1 MVYLDARSQ
10 CGSTH
15 GSTSDDTG
23 SSMSTVV
30 DRFSTSDRVST
41 ISTAS
46 TASTASEQP
55 SEFSGI
61 DRDLDRSS
69 DRDVLLSRAICPL
82 EHLERDFSANPPDY
96 LLRRLANS
104 EAVTH
109 VESRGE
115 VERITA
121 VVAPNTVLIEETITL
136 QPPLSFQD
144 APLSYGHEPRPDLF
158 YTADLAA
165 DSTTHFR
172 PIKDDVELVERVNG
186 NGHEEFRETTCVTNT
201 ETCER
206 NGDRLSSTTSS
217 LSSSPPPLPARNHV
231 NRISVNQSAS
241 ELANETRP
249 PRVSATV
256 PVSPERE
263 LPDAPLLPPKPLP
276 RKDVKARRKRPPPPP
291 PPPPP
296 TIAPRREAKLSTESN
311 RAMEKVNGDLS
322 QAENAEYVQ
331 SCNSS
336 PSKNNVHDERNV
348 GAMESPSKRENLDVE
363 SAVKSVRA
371 DSETGTAG
379 SGEGARTNK
388 VFEMIEIRV
397 AKGLQSS
404 QKEEVAKSESDVAS
418 EATNNCERAT
428 VVEQSGVTD
437 EAISESKQDQLQ
449 SASNSSKS
457 PTQRQNSN
465 AEAGENGEN
474 GEEEKYIDSERTYG
488 EKTKV
493 NARDVFKEGFAS
505 NGEVDSPVLRESE
518 DDETYQSLDEVNDD
532 MKSPEVNR
540 MLEDEEVSEEEE
552 EDTTDESEDGD
563 YYWQSNLATIGEEE
577 ETNSLEYVN
586 A

>member
-46 TASTASEQP
+46 TGSTAGSEQQTP
-55 SEFSGI
+55 SEFSGV

-82 EHLERDFSANPPDY
+82 EHLERDFSNPPDY

-144 APLSYGHEPRPDLF
+144 APLSYGHEARPDLF

-186 NGHEEFRETTCVTNT
+186 NHTEEFHETT
-201 ETCER
+201 
-206 NGDRLSSTTSS
+206 RLSGTKISNVDR
-217 LSSSPPPLPARNHV
+217 SSPPPLPARNHV
-231 NRISVNQSAS
+231 NRISVNQTQTQS
-241 ELANETRP
+241 ESANEVQ
-249 PRVSATV
+249 PRASATV
-256 PVSPERE
+256 AAASPERE
-263 LPDAPLLPPKPLP
+263 FPEAPLLPPKPLP
-276 RKDVKARRKRPPPPP
+276 RKDVRTRRKRPPPPP
-291 PPPPP
+291 PPPII
-296 TIAPRREAKLSTESN
+296 TPRREIKPAPSIESN
-311 RAMEKVNGDLS
+311 HMEEKEARDIPRVES
-322 QAENAEYVQ
+322 AENAQLE
-331 SCNSS
+331 SRDNSS
-336 PSKNNVHDERNV
+336 PNKSNVPTEENRGGKSADSDARGSFDTESEMKRSCANNTDAAR
-348 GAMESPSKRENLDVE
+348 SVE
-363 SAVKSVRA
+363 S
-371 DSETGTAG
+371 T
-379 SGEGARTNK
+379 RTNK
-388 VFEMIEIRV
+388 VLEIIEMRM
-397 AKGLQSS
+397 ARGAQTDR
-404 QKEEVAKSESDVAS
+404 KEQDTS
-418 EATNNCERAT
+418 T
-428 VVEQSGVTD
+428 
-437 EAISESKQDQLQ
+437 ESKKAAEEMKDYEQNETKDESSDKNELPSNLNKILTDR
-449 SASNSSKS
+449 SANLEANEAKRSDELSS
-457 PTQRQNSN
+457 R
-465 AEAGENGEN
+465 
-474 GEEEKYIDSERTYG
+474 EEKHVKPENPSRAEKIRTNDPDTSTKAFSSNTESSSIDNS
-488 EKTKV
+488 
-493 NARDVFKEGFAS
+493 A
-505 NGEVDSPVLRESE
+505 LRENE
-518 DDETYQSLDEVNDD
+518 DDETYRSLDEVNDD
-532 MKSPEVNR
+532 MKSPEMNR
-540 MLEDEEVSEEEE
+540 ILEDEEIMEE
-552 EDTTDESEDGD
+552 EDTTDESDDG

-577 ETNSLEYVN
+577 ETTSLEYVN